1 MGKLPAYLLGAALIA
16 ALMGFWIKGALDPD
30 SFYHVGHGLLYQE
43 RGVLSTK
50 FPWASASVLSL
61 YHADLWWGFHCLLA
75 PLGLLKDPIVRLQ
88 TGSSLVIFLHLLIL
102 GYAYTRMKLNPWWA
116 VASLTASGGELLRT
130 QAIRPQGI
138 SSALLVLAF
147 VAMFQSAW
155 PLCIGV
161 GFLIG
166 LIHPTSAFMLLP
178 VAACSFASKMINER
192 GRQGY
197 PEVVT
202 VLSAIVG
209 SLLRPGAAD
218 GIQLLKIQLIDLTMV
233 RREGILADFGQELNP
248 ATSSYLI
255 NNLFGVIA
263 LVGVGIYYWSRKR
276 KEVDGHLWG
285 SLVIVAMG
293 CVLMAFVTLRG
304 MDVTLP
310 FAFFALASA
319 MANYGTLPIPLVL
332 GILINSGC
340 ATGNYIRAIVY
351 HNRAIGNEVQGV
363 STYLMRNADREEVVF
378 HPSWSQFG
386 ELFYWN
392 RRQYYL
398 GGMDPIF
405 QYRKNPRSYWKLTAY
420 ASGRKPGF
428 TGPTNPK
435 AEGADEEPLW
445 RVVPRDFDSR
455 WIVISVQKST
465 RKLDEAL
472 KRDPSHY
479 IERYRDKDSAL
490 YEIRGA
496 KKPKPEV
503 PL

>member
-1 MGKLPAYLLGAALIA
+1 MGKLPVFLLGSAIIA

-43 RGVLSTK
+43 RGVLSTR
-50 FPWASASVLSL
+50 FPWASASVLSI

-75 PLGLLKDPIVRLQ
+75 PLGLVKDPIIRLQ
-88 TGSSLVIFLHLLIL
+88 LGGACVVFLHLVIL
-102 GYAYTRMKLNPWWA
+102 GYAYMRMKLNPWWA

-130 QAIRPQGI
+130 QAIRPQGL

-147 VAMFQSAW
+147 VAMYQSAW

-161 GFLIG
+161 GLLVG
-166 LIHPTSAFMLLP
+166 MIHPTSAFMLLP

-192 GRQGY
+192 GRKGY
-197 PEVVT
+197 PELVT
-202 VLSAIVG
+202 LLTALLG
-209 SLLRPGAAD
+209 ALLRPGAGD
-218 GIQLLKIQLIDLTMV
+218 GLQLLKIQLIDLTIV

-248 ATSSYLI
+248 ATLNYML
-255 NNLFGVIA
+255 NNIAGVLA
-263 LVGVGIYYWSRKR
+263 LVGVGIYFWTKKQ
-276 KEVDGHLWG
+276 KEVDGHIWG
-285 SLVIVAMG
+285 SLAIVAMG

-304 MDVTLP
+304 MDITIP
-310 FAFFALASA
+310 FATFALASA
-319 MANYGTLPIPLVL
+319 MANYGSFPVPLML
-332 GILINSGC
+332 GILVNSGC
-340 ATGNYIRAIVY
+340 ATGNYVRSIVSY
-351 HNRAIGNEVQGV
+351 NRAIGTEVQGV
-363 STYLMRNADREEVVF
+363 ATYLMQNADREEIVF

-405 QYRKNPRSYWKLTAY
+405 QYRKNPKSYWKLTAY

-435 AEGADEEPLW
+435 AEGPDEEPLW
-445 RVVPRDFDSR
+445 KVVPRDFESR
-455 WIVISVQKST
+455 WIVLSVQKST

-472 KRDPSHY
+472 KKDPSHY
-479 IERYRDKDSAL
+479 IERYRDKHSAL
-490 YEIRGA
+490 YEIGGA
-496 KKPKPEV
+496 KKPKPEEN
-503 PL
+503 L